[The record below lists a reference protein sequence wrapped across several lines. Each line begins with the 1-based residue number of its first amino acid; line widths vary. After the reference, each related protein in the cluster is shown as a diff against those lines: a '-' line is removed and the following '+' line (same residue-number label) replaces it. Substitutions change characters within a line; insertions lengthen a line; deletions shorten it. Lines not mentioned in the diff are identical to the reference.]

1 VTPEGIGLL
10 MLALM
15 LVAILIGFPTAF
27 TLMSLGVFFGFLG
40 MAQGGGNGFIVFD
53 LVVLRTWFIMQNDVL
68 VAIPLFLF
76 MGYVVE
82 RAGVLDDLFKSIAL
96 LMGRVPGSIGV
107 ATLLTG
113 TLFATATGIVG
124 ASVTLLGLL
133 SLPQMMR
140 RGYSTTFATGII
152 VAAGTLG
159 ILIPP
164 SVLLILYG
172 FIAGVSVP
180 RLYAAAFIPGFL
192 LSALYVG
199 YIVIR
204 SARDPKVAP
213 PTPIEETRAPARE
226 VFALFVKGLL
236 PILSLILF
244 VLGAIFFGVATPSEG
259 AAIGALGGLALA
271 AFHRRLSFTMVKE
284 SVFLTVRTASIVG
297 WLLVGS
303 SIFAAVFARLGSARV
318 VGDFLL
324 GLGLDP
330 IAFVFMVQVIIFLL
344 GWPLEWTEIV
354 IIFIPLF
361 LPVLLTL
368 KVDLVWFGVLSAVNM
383 QTAFLSPPVAMSAY
397 YLKNVAPK
405 SVTLN
410 QIFIGMYPFIGIQL
424 IALMLLY
431 LYPDMATFLP
441 DLVYGESTR

>member
-1 VTPEGIGLL
+1 VSPEAIGLL

-15 LVAILIGFPTAF
+15 VAAILIGFPTAF
-27 TLMSLGVFFGFLG
+27 TLMSLGVVFGFLG
-40 MAQGGGNGFIVFD
+40 LAQGGNGFIVFD
-53 LVVLRTWFIMQNDVL
+53 LVVQRTFFVMQNDVL

-82 RAGVLDDLFKSIAL
+82 RAGVLDDLFKSIQL

-113 TLFATATGIVG
+113 ALFATATGIVG
-124 ASVTLLGLL
+124 ASVTLLGLM
-133 SLPQMMR
+133 SLPQMLQ
-140 RGYSTTFATGII
+140 RGYKATFAAGII

-180 RLYAAAFIPGFL
+180 RLYAAAFIPGFFL
-192 LSALYVG
+192 ASLYVI
-199 YIVIR
+199 YIVVR
-204 SARDPKVAP
+204 AARDPKIAP
-213 PTPIEETRAPARE
+213 PTSKDEMAAPAGE
-226 VFALFVKGLL
+226 VFALFVRGLL

-259 AAIGALGGLALA
+259 AALGSLGGLVLA
-271 AFHRRLSFTMVKE
+271 GFHRRLSFTMVRE
-284 SVFLTVRTASIVG
+284 AVFLTVRTAAIVG

-303 SIFAAVFARLGSARV
+303 SIFAAVFARLGSAQV

-324 GLGLDP
+324 GLGLPDTL
-330 IAFVFMVQVIIFLL
+330 FVFMIQIIIFLL
-344 GWPLEWTEIV
+344 GWPLEWTEIT

-361 LPVLLTL
+361 LPILLHL
-368 KVDLVWFGVLSAVNM
+368 EIDLVWFGVLSAVNM

-405 SVTLN
+405 HITLN
-410 QIFIGMYPFIGIQL
+410 MIFTGMYPFIAIQ
-424 IALMLLY
+424 IVALLLLY
-431 LYPDMATFLP
+431 LFPEMATWLP
-441 DLVYGESTR
+441 DLVYGKK